1 MQIETA
7 WFLTLVYNTP
17 CYKRHNAV
25 TRWGK
30 TYDKTDSFLFIAL
43 LKCLIFKYKG
53 LSFLCFEYNWLWNLL
68 KNSKKYWYEYKY
80 TYFISIV
87 ILKRKIKLCIHLQEL
102 QLCLFMKY
110 LLYRFCWLLVW
121 YLSSIPANTCSISF
135 SFWVSL
141 PSLFSLS
148 LFAFFF
154 FGLLLTWPS
163 CWDWEIL
170 LKWVC

>member
-1 MQIETA
+1 MIKLILFFLLLYQNA
-7 WFLTLVYNTP
+7 WYSNKKVYRFDVLNT
-17 CYKRHNAV
+17 
-25 TRWGK
+25 
-30 TYDKTDSFLFIAL
+30 TDYGIWWRIQRSIDMN
-43 LKCLIFKYKG
+43 I
-53 LSFLCFEYNWLWNLL
+53 SIV
-68 KNSKKYWYEYKY
+68 
-80 TYFISIV
+80 ISIV

>member
-1 MQIETA
+1 MIKLILFFLLLYQNA
-7 WFLTLVYNTP
+7 WYSNKKAYRFYVLNT
-17 CYKRHNAV
+17 
-25 TRWGK
+25 
-30 TYDKTDSFLFIAL
+30 TDYGIWWRIQRSIDMNVS
-43 LKCLIFKYKG
+43 IV
-53 LSFLCFEYNWLWNLL
+53 
-68 KNSKKYWYEYKY
+68 
-80 TYFISIV
+80 ISIV

>member
-1 MQIETA
+1 MIKLILFFLLLYQNA
-7 WFLTLVYNTP
+7 WYSNKKAYRFYVLNT
-17 CYKRHNAV
+17 
-25 TRWGK
+25 
-30 TYDKTDSFLFIAL
+30 TDYGIWWRIQRSIDMN
-43 LKCLIFKYKG
+43 I
-53 LSFLCFEYNWLWNLL
+53 SIV
-68 KNSKKYWYEYKY
+68 
-80 TYFISIV
+80 ISIV

>member
-1 MQIETA
+1 MIKLILFFLLLYQNA
-7 WFLTLVYNTP
+7 WYSNKKAYRFYVLDT
-17 CYKRHNAV
+17 
-25 TRWGK
+25 
-30 TYDKTDSFLFIAL
+30 TDYGIWWRVQRSIDMN
-43 LKCLIFKYKG
+43 I
-53 LSFLCFEYNWLWNLL
+53 SI
-68 KNSKKYWYEYKY
+68 
-80 TYFISIV
+80 FISIV